1 MKLKKIVA
9 LATSAVMAVSLLAS
23 CGTSST
29 QGHIEQDGKTIY
41 TYYLNMYTQD
51 SKGYAEG
58 QDTNFAQ
65 LIREKFNVQLE
76 YDRIPRGDWETKTN
90 LSYAVGNEADV
101 TTGGKEPQYKKWA
114 SEDYLAPIPEEAYT
128 GDDCILKDWKAL
140 WSEEDFKDVLALAK
154 SSDGE
159 LYYLPTLR
167 QEKAQM
173 CWDYRKDVFD
183 QLGIK
188 EFPKTIDELYD
199 VCAKLKA
206 AYPDKIIISCNGMGT
221 TSPGSAITGF
231 FQAYWIPELILTQ
244 HSYVDPV
251 TGEYVPYALT
261 TDAAREMYKT
271 LKRFNDA
278 GFIDKEIFSID
289 KDTFSSRLAQDNCFI
304 TYNYVY
310 NIEDFT
316 KKTKGTNAGKNAEW
330 AWTANMVTAYPE
342 KGTIFKRDPLYSN
355 WGPAFS
361 DGIQE
366 DPDRFNALLNMF
378 NWFATEEGQLYNTYG
393 VKEDDPDEIKAGV
406 APGNYSYSMVNG
418 EPQFNPGWYD
428 ESNPETDKD
437 EDKLL
442 TVEYGSMG
450 SQFKKEQHMFD
461 SIRGKEVE
469 ALYDAFM
476 AQPNYYYFD
485 QIPMRYNEEEE
496 QRFADLEIALNAKRD
511 EYIQRFF
518 TGDVDPNNDADWNM
532 YISDMNK
539 VGLQE
544 FIELQKTVYERTKAE
559 IEKEEAELAAAEAEA
574 DGEAAPADA
583 AAPAEEAPVAE

>member
-1 MKLKKIVA
+1 MKVKKIVA
-9 LATSAVMAVSLLAS
+9 FATSVALASSLLVS
-23 CGTSST
+23 CGTANRESY
-29 QGHIEQDGKTIY
+29 EKDGKTIY

-51 SKGYAEG
+51 SVEYAEG
-58 QDTNFAQ
+58 QDTNFAN
-65 LIREKFNVQLE
+65 LIREKFGVELN

-90 LSYAVGNEADV
+90 LSYAVGNEAEI

-114 SEDYLAPIPEEAYT
+114 SDDYLDPIPEEAYT
-128 GDDCILKDWKAL
+128 GDDCLLKDWKAL
-140 WSEEDFKDVLALAK
+140 WSEEDFNKVLALAK

-183 QLGIK
+183 DLGIS

-199 VCAKLKA
+199 VCAKIKA

-231 FQAYWIPELILTQ
+231 CQAYWMPELIMTQ

-261 TDAAREMYKT
+261 TDNAREMYKT
-271 LKRFNDA
+271 IKRFNDA
-278 GFIDKEIFSID
+278 GFIDKELFSID
-289 KDTFSSRLAQDNCFI
+289 KDTFSTRLAQDNCTI

-310 NIEDFT
+310 NMQDFT
-316 KKTKGTNAGKNAEW
+316 KKTKGTNPDKECEW
-330 AWTANMVTAYPE
+330 AWSANMVTAFPE
-342 KGTIFKRDPLYSN
+342 KGTIYKRDPLYSN

-361 DGIQE
+361 AGISE
-366 DPDRFNALLNMF
+366 DMDRYNAILEMF
-378 NWFATEEGQLYNTYG
+378 NWFATEEGQLYCTYG
-393 VKEDDPDEIKAGV
+393 VKADDPEEMRMGISDD
-406 APGNYSYSMVNG
+406 NYSYSMVDG
-418 EPQFNPGWYD
+418 LPQFNEGWYD
-428 ESNPETDKD
+428 ESNSKTDKKK
-437 EDKLL
+437 DKTLSH
-442 TVEYGSMG
+442 EYGSLG
-450 SQFKKEQHMFD
+450 SQFKKQEHMFD

-469 ALYDAFM
+469 ALYEAFN
-476 AQPNYYYFD
+476 AQENYYYFE
-485 QIPMRYNEEEE
+485 QIPMRYTTEEE

-518 TGDVDPNNDADWNM
+518 SGDVDPNKDADWNQ

-544 FIELQKTVYERTKAE
+544 FIELQTTVYERTKKQVE
-559 IEKEEAELAAAEAEA
+559 EEEAELAAAEAESDA
-574 DGEAAPADA
+574 EAVQDA
-583 AAPAEEAPVAE
+583 AAQDAQ

>member
-1 MKLKKIVA
+1 MKVKKIVA
-9 LATSAVMAVSLLAS
+9 LATSVVLASSLLAS
-23 CGTSST
+23 CGAANRKSYEEN
-29 QGHIEQDGKTIY
+29 GETIY

-51 SKGYAEG
+51 STEYAEG
-58 QDTNFAQ
+58 QDTNFAH
-65 LIREKFNVQLE
+65 LIKNKFNIELN

-114 SEDYLAPIPEEAYT
+114 SEEYLDPVPEEAYT
-128 GDDCILKDWKAL
+128 GEDCILKDWKAL
-140 WSEEDFKDVLALAK
+140 WSEEDFLKVLSLAK

-173 CWDYRKDVFD
+173 CWDYRKDVFEE
-183 QLGIK
+183 LGIT
-188 EFPKTIDELYD
+188 EFPETIDELYD
-199 VCAKLKA
+199 VCAKIKA

-231 FQAYWIPELILTQ
+231 CQAYWMPELIMTQ

-251 TGEYVPYALT
+251 SSEYVPYALT
-261 TDAAREMYKT
+261 TDNAREMYKT
-271 LKRFNDA
+271 IKKFNDA
-278 GFIDKEIFSID
+278 GFIDKELFSID

-310 NIEDFT
+310 NIDDFN
-316 KKTKGTNAGKNAEW
+316 KKTKGTNPDKISDW
-330 AWTANMVTAYPE
+330 AWTSTMVTAFPE
-342 KGTIFKRDPLYSN
+342 KGTIYKRDPLYSN

-361 DGIQE
+361 AGISE
-366 DPDRFNALLNMF
+366 DMDRYNAILKMF

-393 VKEDDPDEIKAGV
+393 VKEKDPEEMKQGIAD
-406 APGNYSYSMVNG
+406 GNFSYHMENG
-418 EPQFNPGWYD
+418 EPVYNEGWYD
-428 ESNPETDKD
+428 ESNPKTDKK
-437 EDKLL
+437 EDKTLAH
-442 TVEYGSMG
+442 EYGSMG

-461 SIRGKEVE
+461 NIRGEQVE
-469 ALYDAFM
+469 ALYQAFSEK
-476 AQPNYYYFD
+476 PNYYYFE
-485 QIPMRYNEEEE
+485 QIPMRYTVEEE

-518 TGDVDPNNDADWNM
+518 SGDVDPNNDADWNR

-544 FIELQKTVYERTKAE
+544 FIELQATVYERTKKE
-559 IEKEEAELAAAEAEA
+559 VEEEEAELAKAEAEA
-574 DGEAAPADA
+574 NGEAVPAAEAPA
-583 AAPAEEAPVAE
+583 AE

>member
-1 MKLKKIVA
+1 MKVKKIVA
-9 LATSAVMAVSLLAS
+9 LATSVVLASSLLAS
-23 CGTSST
+23 CGTANRESYEEN
-29 QGHIEQDGKTIY
+29 GETIY

-51 SKGYAEG
+51 NNEYAEG

-65 LIREKFNVQLE
+65 VLKEKFNIELQ

-114 SEDYLAPIPEEAYT
+114 SEDYLDPIPAEAYT
-128 GDDCILKDWKAL
+128 GDDCLLKDWKAL
-140 WSEEDFKDVLALAK
+140 WSEEEFNDVLALAK

-183 QLGIK
+183 ALGIT

-199 VCAKLKA
+199 VCMQIKA
-206 AYPDKIIISCNGMGT
+206 AYPDKIIISSNGMGT

-231 FQAYWIPELILTQ
+231 CQAYWMPELVMTQ

-251 TGEYVPYALT
+251 TNEYVPYALT
-261 TDAAREMYKT
+261 TDNAREMYKT
-271 LKRFNDA
+271 IKKFNDS
-278 GFIDKEIFSID
+278 GLIDKEIFTVD
-289 KDTFSSRLAQDNCFI
+289 RDTFSTRLAQDNCFI

-316 KKTKGTNAGKNAEW
+316 KKTKGTNPDKQAEW
-330 AWTANMVTAYPE
+330 AWSANMVTAFPE
-342 KGTIFKRDPLYSN
+342 KGTIYKRDPLYSN

-361 DGIQE
+361 AGISE
-366 DPDRFNALLNMF
+366 NMDRYNALLSMF

-393 VKEDDPDEIKAGV
+393 VKETDPEELKLGVTDFSYHMEGDEPV
-406 APGNYSYSMVNG
+406 YN
-418 EPQFNPGWYD
+418 EGWYD
-428 ESNPETDKD
+428 ESNPATDKD
-437 EDKLL
+437 EDKTLAG
-442 TVEYGSMG
+442 VYGSMG

-461 SIRGKEVE
+461 NIRGEVVE
-469 ALYDAFM
+469 ELYQAFQ
-476 AQPNYYYFD
+476 AQPNYYYFE
-485 QIPMRYNEEEE
+485 QIPMRYTEEEE
-496 QRFADLEIALNAKRD
+496 KRYADLEIALNAKRD

-518 TGDVDPNNDADWNM
+518 TGDVDPNSDSDWNR
-532 YISDMNK
+532 YISDMK
-539 VGLQE
+539 AVGLDE
-544 FIELQKTVYERTKAE
+544 FVELQTTVYERTKAQVE
-559 IEKEEAELAAAEAEA
+559 QEE
-574 DGEAAPADA
+574 ADA
-583 AAPAEEAPVAE
+583 AAAESGTTTEAAETAAQ